1 VANMNKKN
9 KYGKAILVTGF
20 IAIVVVTICAFQKD
34 KIVYKYYE
42 YTIDKKYSKINI
54 NDYYKDDNFN
64 YVDDYTE
71 SGIKNRNDL
80 INSIY
85 YAINS
90 GTDYIERYIDSDY
103 TNYINDI
110 NTLTA
115 YNGAEFKKVIST
127 LNNFVHPYNS
137 SNNVKI
143 SYGGDYKI
151 GITINRA
158 YTQDEIN
165 EINNKVDKI
174 LSENVNNN
182 MPPKEKIRAIHDYI
196 IDHTEYDKLKY
207 ENKNDD
213 TYKSNTAYGVLIEG
227 YGTCNGYADAME
239 IFLDKMNIINYKI
252 SNEEHIW
259 NLVYLDGKW
268 YHLDL
273 TWDDPISDININRDT
288 YFLISTKTLE
298 KINDGTHTFDK
309 NIYSEAV

>member
-1 VANMNKKN
+1 MNKKN

-90 GTDYIERYIDSDY
+90 GTDYIERYIDNDY

-174 LSENVNNN
+174 LNENVNNN
-182 MPPKEKIRAIHDYI
+182 MPPKEKIRVIHDYI
-196 IDHTEYDKLKY
+196 INHTEYDKLKY

-273 TWDDPISDININRDT
+273 TWDDPISETNINRDT
-288 YFLISTKTLE
+288 YFLITTKTLE
-298 KINDGTHTFDK
+298 ELNDGTHNFDK
-309 NIYSEAV
+309 KIYSEA

>member
-1 VANMNKKN
+1 MNKKN

-182 MPPKEKIRAIHDYI
+182 MPPKEKIRVIHDYI

-227 YGTCNGYADAME
+227 YGTCNEYADAME

-309 NIYSEAV
+309 NIYSEAA

>member
-1 VANMNKKN
+1 MNKKN

-115 YNGAEFKKVIST
+115 YNGAEFKKIIST

-174 LSENVNNN
+174 LNENVNNN

-207 ENKNDD
+207 ENKNND

-309 NIYSEAV
+309 NIYSEAA

>member
-1 VANMNKKN
+1 MNKKN

-174 LSENVNNN
+174 LNENVNNN

-196 IDHTEYDKLKY
+196 INHTEYDKLKY

-273 TWDDPISDININRDT
+273 TWDDPISETNINRDT
-288 YFLISTKTLE
+288 YFLITTKTLE
-298 KINDGTHTFDK
+298 ELNDGTHNFDK
-309 NIYSEAV
+309 KIYSEA

>member
-1 VANMNKKN
+1 MNKKN

-182 MPPKEKIRAIHDYI
+182 MPPKEKIRVIHDYI

-213 TYKSNTAYGVLIEG
+213 TYKSNTAYGVLSEG

-309 NIYSEAV
+309 NIYSEAA

>member
-1 VANMNKKN
+1 MNKKN

-151 GITINRA
+151 GISINRA
-158 YTQDEIN
+158 YTKDEIN

-174 LSENVNNN
+174 LNENVNNN
-182 MPPKEKIRAIHDYI
+182 MPPKEKIRVIHDYI
-196 IDHTEYDKLKY
+196 INHTEYDKLKY

-309 NIYSEAV
+309 KIYSEAV

>member
-1 VANMNKKN
+1 MNKKN

-158 YTQDEIN
+158 YTKDEIN

-182 MPPKEKIRAIHDYI
+182 MPPKEKIRVIHDYI

>member
-1 VANMNKKN
+1 MNKKN

-182 MPPKEKIRAIHDYI
+182 MPPKEKIRVIHDYI
-196 IDHTEYDKLKY
+196 INHTEYDKLKY

>member
-1 VANMNKKN
+1 MNKKN

-174 LSENVNNN
+174 LNENVNNN

-196 IDHTEYDKLKY
+196 IDHTECDKLKY

-309 NIYSEAV
+309 NIYSEAA

>member
-1 VANMNKKN
+1 MNKKN

-137 SNNVKI
+137 SNNIKI
-143 SYGGDYKI
+143 NYGGDYKI
-151 GITINRA
+151 GISISRA

-182 MPPKEKIRAIHDYI
+182 MPPKEKIRVIHDYI

-309 NIYSEAV
+309 NIYSEAA

>member
-1 VANMNKKN
+1 MNKKN

-151 GITINRA
+151 GISINRA

-182 MPPKEKIRAIHDYI
+182 MPPKEKIRVIHDYI
-196 IDHTEYDKLKY
+196 INHTEYDKLKY

-309 NIYSEAV
+309 NIYSEAA

>member
-1 VANMNKKN
+1 MNKKN

-103 TNYINDI
+103 ANYINDI

-182 MPPKEKIRAIHDYI
+182 MPPKEKIKAIHDYI

-207 ENKNDD
+207 ENKNND

-309 NIYSEAV
+309 NIYSEAA

>member
-1 VANMNKKN
+1 MNKKN

-20 IAIVVVTICAFQKD
+20 IAIVVVTVCAFQKD

-182 MPPKEKIRAIHDYI
+182 MPPKEKIRVIHDYI

-207 ENKNDD
+207 ENKNND

-309 NIYSEAV
+309 NIYSEAA

>member
-1 VANMNKKN
+1 MNKKN

-151 GITINRA
+151 GISINRA

-174 LSENVNNN
+174 LNDNVNNN

-309 NIYSEAV
+309 NIYSEAA

>member
-1 VANMNKKN
+1 MNKKN

-137 SNNVKI
+137 SNNIKI

-182 MPPKEKIRAIHDYI
+182 MPPKEKIRVIHDYI

>member
-1 VANMNKKN
+1 MNKKN

-174 LSENVNNN
+174 LNDNVNNN
-182 MPPKEKIRAIHDYI
+182 MPPKEKIKVIHDYI

>member
-1 VANMNKKN
+1 MNKKN

-90 GTDYIERYIDSDY
+90 GTDYIERYIDSEY

-158 YTQDEIN
+158 YTKDEIN

-174 LSENVNNN
+174 LNENVNNN
-182 MPPKEKIRAIHDYI
+182 MPPKEKIRVIHDYI

>member
-1 VANMNKKN
+1 MNKKN

-174 LSENVNNN
+174 LNENVNNN

-239 IFLDKMNIINYKI
+239 IFLDKMNVINYKI

-309 NIYSEAV
+309 NIYSEAA

>member
-1 VANMNKKN
+1 MNKKN

-42 YTIDKKYSKINI
+42 YTIDKKYSKFNI

-137 SNNVKI
+137 SNNIKI

-182 MPPKEKIRAIHDYI
+182 MPPKEKIRVIHDYI

>member
-1 VANMNKKN
+1 MNKKN

-90 GTDYIERYIDSDY
+90 GTDYIERYIDNDY

-174 LSENVNNN
+174 LNENVNNN
-182 MPPKEKIRAIHDYI
+182 MPPKEKIRVIHDYI
-196 IDHTEYDKLKY
+196 INHTEYDKLKY

>member
-1 VANMNKKN
+1 MNKKN

-174 LSENVNNN
+174 LNENVNNN
-182 MPPKEKIRAIHDYI
+182 MPPKEKIRVIHDYI
-196 IDHTEYDKLKY
+196 INHTEYDKLKY

-239 IFLDKMNIINYKI
+239 IFLDKMNVINYKI

-309 NIYSEAV
+309 NIYSEAA

>member
-1 VANMNKKN
+1 MNKKN

-174 LSENVNNN
+174 LNDNVNNN

>member
-1 VANMNKKN
+1 MNKKN

-151 GITINRA
+151 GISINRA

>member
-1 VANMNKKN
+1 MNKKN

-90 GTDYIERYIDSDY
+90 GTDYIERYIDSEY

-174 LSENVNNN
+174 LNENVNNN

>member
-1 VANMNKKN
+1 MNKKN

-174 LSENVNNN
+174 LNENVNNN

-196 IDHTEYDKLKY
+196 INHTEYDKLKY

-227 YGTCNGYADAME
+227 YGTCNGYAEAME

-252 SNEEHIW
+252 SNDEHIW

-273 TWDDPISDININRDT
+273 TWDDPISETNINRDT
-288 YFLISTKTLE
+288 YFLITTKTLE
-298 KINDGTHTFDK
+298 ELNDGTHNFDK
-309 NIYSEAV
+309 KIYSEA

>member
-1 VANMNKKN
+1 MNKKN

-151 GITINRA
+151 GISINRA

-182 MPPKEKIRAIHDYI
+182 MPPKEKIRVIHDYI

-309 NIYSEAV
+309 NIYSEAA

>member
-1 VANMNKKN
+1 MNKKN

-103 TNYINDI
+103 ANYINDI

-151 GITINRA
+151 GISINRA

>member
-1 VANMNKKN
+1 MNKKN

-115 YNGAEFKKVIST
+115 YNGDEFKKVIST

-196 IDHTEYDKLKY
+196 INHTEYDKLKY

>member
-1 VANMNKKN
+1 MNKKN

-115 YNGAEFKKVIST
+115 YNGDEFKKVIST

-182 MPPKEKIRAIHDYI
+182 MPPKEKIRVIHDYI

-273 TWDDPISDININRDT
+273 TWDDPISDLNINRDT

-309 NIYSEAV
+309 NIYSEAA

>member
-1 VANMNKKN
+1 MNKKN

-20 IAIVVVTICAFQKD
+20 IEIVVVTICAFQKD

-288 YFLISTKTLE
+288 YFLINTKTLE

>member
-1 VANMNKKN
+1 MNKKN

-110 NTLTA
+110 NTVTA

-174 LSENVNNN
+174 LNENVNNN

-196 IDHTEYDKLKY
+196 INHTEYDKLKY

>member
-1 VANMNKKN
+1 MNKKN

-182 MPPKEKIRAIHDYI
+182 MPPKEKIKVIHDYI

>member
-1 VANMNKKN
+1 MNKKN

-137 SNNVKI
+137 SNNIKI
-143 SYGGDYKI
+143 NYGGDYKI
-151 GITINRA
+151 GISISRA

-196 IDHTEYDKLKY
+196 INHTEYDKLKY

>member
-1 VANMNKKN
+1 MNKKN

-288 YFLISTKTLE
+288 YFLINTKTLE

-309 NIYSEAV
+309 NIYSEAA

>member
-1 VANMNKKN
+1 MNKKN

-182 MPPKEKIRAIHDYI
+182 MPPKEKIRVIHDYI

-207 ENKNDD
+207 ENKNND

-309 NIYSEAV
+309 NIYSEAA